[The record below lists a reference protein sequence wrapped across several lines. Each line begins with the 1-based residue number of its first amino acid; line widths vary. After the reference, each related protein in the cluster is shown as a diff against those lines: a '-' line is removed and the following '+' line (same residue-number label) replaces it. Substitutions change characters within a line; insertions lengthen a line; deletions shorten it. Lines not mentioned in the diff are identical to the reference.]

1 MRELN
6 VIADYGDLCG
16 ECPVWEART
25 SNLYWTDC
33 VGLKFHRYHLP
44 SMQHE
49 LMAAGLGI
57 NGFRLNRP
65 GGFTIVNNQGI
76 WLWNGKVDP
85 VLIAD
90 EVQGSKCQMNDC
102 IADPMGRLI
111 SGSNFYDPHG
121 NYEPGKLI
129 RVDTDGIVTIL
140 DEGFDLSNGLGF
152 SPDCQTLYF
161 TDSVA
166 RRIYAYDYNVTSG
179 AASNRRVLVRV
190 PDTEGLPDG
199 LAVDAQ
205 GFIWSAQ
212 WYGSCVVRYD
222 AEGTV
227 ERRIKTPAKQT
238 SSITFGGPD
247 LTDIFI
253 TSASQPESMPIMP
266 PGYDPDSG
274 YFGGQVYQINLDI
287 SGVEPFMTEFAFPQ
301 NNNSSS

>member
-16 ECPVWEART
+16 ECPVWDEST
-25 SNLYWTDC
+25 QYLYWTDC
-33 VGLKFHRYHLP
+33 VGLKFYRFHWP
-44 SMQHE
+44 SGRPEQ
-49 LMAAGLGI
+49 LTAGLGI
-57 NGFRLNRP
+57 NGFRINKR
-65 GGFTIVNNQGI
+65 GGFTITNNQGI
-76 WLWNGKVDP
+76 WLWNGDTDP

-102 IADPMGRLI
+102 VADPLGRLI
-111 SGSNFYDPHG
+111 SGSNFYDPHES
-121 NYEPGKLI
+121 YEPGKLI
-129 RVDTDGIVTIL
+129 RVDNDGTVAIL

-166 RRIYAYDYNVTSG
+166 RCIYAYDYDVSSG
-179 AASNRRVLVRV
+179 EARNRRVLVRV
-190 PDTEGLPDG
+190 PDTEGIPDG

-212 WYGSCVVRYD
+212 WYGSCIVRYD
-222 AEGTV
+222 AEGKV

-238 SSITFGGPD
+238 SSISFGGPD

-253 TSASQPESMPIMP
+253 TSASLSEPMPIMP
-266 PGYDPDSG
+266 AGYDPESG
-274 YFGGQVYQINLDI
+274 YFGGQLYHLNLDI
-287 SGVEPFMTEFAFPQ
+287 SGAAPFMTDITF
-301 NNNSSS
+301 SR